1 MLETETRTV
10 PPVATDNDA
19 AQRVTTTGTANTGA
33 QTDSPATV
41 FNNSSSTQYLPAT
54 EKNILNEY
62 RSWTYNF
69 TLGAL
74 PPEAVTGEI
83 DTLEENLEKFR
94 VLDSSGKGESGIGL
108 SSAAEIS
115 TATQGLNVSELVS
128 SFNQNSPGR
137 FDLYIDDVV
146 IDSLIGA
153 GTTQSGSSI
162 ASNMEFSVYEP
173 YSMNGFI
180 EALQVAANAAAYPS
194 YMLAVFALRVRFL
207 GYRDDNSLSAP
218 PEVIPNSTRY
228 FCITIASV
236 EVEVTEAGTRYKCTA
251 VPYNQMGFGTPNVLP
266 TDIRVGGNAVH
277 EVLTNLFR
285 AINTATKDAAKAARG
300 ENAKHDFYELSC
312 PALVP
317 AGGTQDVMAAMLYSE
332 VPDREHGGPNSFQS
346 DIIKAQMNDEL
357 KEVNVFQTGDPAN
370 FPNGGYV
377 AVRPAGSTQPVN
389 ATAPAT
395 ATATPN
401 SPAAT
406 PTTAQPAANATAPA
420 ANSPAPAA
428 QPAVGA
434 GTAATS
440 TGQDPATNRL
450 VPTQGTVV
458 FGTGRQIHDCIAA
471 VVRDS
476 KYVRGDLLT
485 RQIQQAQETGDPYI
499 IYFTVRLEVDLIPEF
514 DTIANKYFCIYR
526 YVLEPYRM
534 HYARVPGY
542 EQGETDYTAVRKQ
555 LKRDYNYI
563 YSGKNVDVL
572 KFQLKFDNLYYSAVP
587 SGLGNR
593 PDRTNA
599 PQSVGQNNT
608 VEITAQP
615 SRAAENQTA
624 APNPQANPTPTV
636 VSDPS
641 LNTTNN
647 VNAAGQPQAD
657 PYFRMAQNF
666 HNAILNNVDLI
677 QGTLEILGDPYYLVS
692 GGMGNQNLRLSADSV
707 YQAADG
713 QAPVT
718 QGDLMISLNFKTP
731 KDINVGGPKA
741 GFLDFATEKL
751 PYSGIY
757 RVTTLKNNFK
767 DGVFTQAIDVLRCP
781 GQITDSEPEQ
791 ITPTISSP
799 LAGAQ
804 VTDDS
809 RPLTVLAE
817 GIRKSGLDFANII
830 NRGLPNPGLPGALS
844 NFSSAI
850 LSAEDAFNEVSK
862 IENAAKDLLNQVP
875 GVLGQADQLLNQIGT
890 DPLGGLDPLKDG
902 INLAASAFGEI
913 SSTKNLAAAAVT
925 AAGSSIGN
933 IANISDS
940 AVGLANNVADA
951 ISSIPGITKLPQDVS
966 KLTNSNVA
974 GLVGDIGNT
983 ISKIQNAVPQDLT
996 GIASKLGIDPSKLS
1010 GLSPA
1015 LASKVVDQLQTI
1027 ADLVPENTNITE
1039 LDELGVFFD
1048 KIGGFQLPNLPSI
1061 QPQIPAPE
1069 TLLDPAL
1076 DYVINPNGTIAG
1088 VLNGKTAL
1096 AALTEI
1102 NKVTNSIGNLTAGI
1116 EGGIGQVTAITDQLS
1131 TIQGQVNG
1139 VVGNALGVANQVG
1152 SLTQNAVSG
1161 IMPATVGLGS
1171 VESVANSVNSIAQTT
1186 QNLANSVATTVNVQF
1201 GSKQTENPL
1210 TKLINDSNTRGSI

>member
-1 MLETETRTV
+1 MAEAETRTV
-10 PPVATDNDA
+10 PPASTDNTA
-19 AQRVTTTGTANTGA
+19 AQRVTPVNATNTSA
-33 QTDSPATV
+33 DSQAPATV
-41 FNNSSSTQYLPAT
+41 FNDSSSTQYLPAT
-54 EKNILNEY
+54 EQNILNRY

-74 PPEAVTGEI
+74 PPEAVTGELE
-83 DTLEENLEKFR
+83 TLEENLEKFR
-94 VLDSSGKGESGIGL
+94 VLDSSGKGEGGIGL
-108 SSAAEIS
+108 SDAAEIS

-153 GTTQSGSSI
+153 GTNQSGSSI
-162 ASNMEFSVYEP
+162 ASNMEFTVYEP

-194 YMLAVFALRVRFL
+194 YMQAVFALRVRFL
-207 GYRDDNSLSAP
+207 GYRDDLSLSAP

-251 VPYNQMGFGTPNVLP
+251 VPYNQMGFGTPNVLN
-266 TDIRVGGNAVH
+266 TDIRVAGNTVY
-277 EVLTNLFR
+277 EVLTNFFR
-285 AINTATKDAAKAARG
+285 AVNTSVKDAAKAARG
-300 ENAKHDFYELSC
+300 ENAKHDFYEISC

-317 AGGTQDVMAAMLYSE
+317 EGGQQDVMSAMLYSE
-332 VPDREHGGPNSFQS
+332 VPDRAFGGPNSFQS
-346 DIIKAQMNDEL
+346 DIIRAQMNDEL
-357 KEVNVFQTGDPAN
+357 KEVNVFQLGDPAA

-377 AVRPAGSTQPVN
+377 AARPAGSTQPVN
-389 ATAPAT
+389 STAPAT
-395 ATATPN
+395 
-401 SPAAT
+401 
-406 PTTAQPAANATAPA
+406 
-420 ANSPAPAA
+420 
-428 QPAVGA
+428 
-434 GTAATS
+434 TAATS
-440 TGQDPATNRL
+440 TTPTTTPTTAAPQANSNAPSAQPANAGGSTTPSAGQDPATNRL

-458 FGTGRQIHDCIAA
+458 FGVGRQIHDCIAA

-485 RQIQQAQETGDPYI
+485 RQIQQAQETGDPYV

-514 DTIANKYFCIYR
+514 DTISNKYYCIYR

-534 HYARVPGY
+534 HYARIPGY
-542 EQGETDYTAVRKQ
+542 EQGETDYNAVKKQ

-587 SGLGNR
+587 SSLGNR

-608 VEITAQP
+608 VELTAQP

-624 APNPQANPTPTV
+624 TPNPQANPTPTV
-636 VSDPS
+636 VVDPT

-647 VNAAGQPQAD
+647 VDAAGQQQAD

-666 HNAILNNVDLI
+666 HNAVLNNVDLI
-677 QGTLEILGDPYYLVS
+677 QGTLEILGDPYYLVT
-692 GGMGNQNLRLSADSV
+692 GGMGNQNLRLSTDSI
-707 YQAADG
+707 YQAEDG

-731 KDINVGGPKA
+731 KDINVGGPNA
-741 GFLDFATEKL
+741 GFLEFATEKL

-757 RVTTLKNNFK
+757 RITTLKNNFK
-767 DGVFTQAIDVLRCP
+767 GGIFTQALDVLRCP
-781 GQITDSEPEQ
+781 GQIVEAEPEQ
-791 ITPTISSP
+791 ITPSITSP

-804 VTDDS
+804 ITNDS

-817 GIRKSGLDFANII
+817 GIRESGLNFANII

-850 LSAEDAFNEVSK
+850 LSAEDAFREVSK

-875 GVLGQADQLLNQIGT
+875 GVIGQADQLLNQIGT

-933 IANISDS
+933 IANIADS

-966 KLTNSNVA
+966 KLANSNVA

-1015 LASKVVDQLQTI
+1015 LSSKIIDQLQTI
-1027 ADLVPENTNITE
+1027 SDLVPENTNITE

-1048 KIGGFQLPNLPSI
+1048 KIGGFQLPNLPAI

-1069 TLLDPAL
+1069 ALLDPAL
-1076 DYVINPNGTIAG
+1076 DFVINPNGTIAG

-1102 NKVTNSIGNLTAGI
+1102 NKVTNSIGNLTSGI
-1116 EGGIGQVTAITDQLS
+1116 EGGLGQVTAITDQLS

-1139 VVGNALGVANQVG
+1139 VIGDALGVVNQVG
-1152 SLTQNAVSG
+1152 SITQNAVSG
-1161 IMPATVGLGS
+1161 IMPASVGLGS
-1171 VESVANSVNSIAQTT
+1171 VESAVNSVNSIAQTT
-1186 QNLANSVATTVNVQF
+1186 QNLANSVANTVNVQF

-1210 TKLINDSNTRGSI
+1210 TKLINNSNIQGSI